1 MRGVGNRTNRAT
13 PPHTSARDPRV
24 VRQPLRRN
32 GMNSKRNW
40 FGLAAPAALVAIAA
54 AVAALTIPASSSAQE
69 GGVDWANVNNTLDG
83 QRYSPL
89 ADVNTSNVTGLK
101 VAWRFRVKTLG
112 AESYPV
118 VVGGAAY
125 VTTTYGNVYALDA
138 VSGKKLWTFDA
149 LKLKNGKVGGL
160 LAVGTHGFPNRGV
173 AVGGGRVYGV
183 TPNAVLYSLDQATG
197 KL

>member
-1 MRGVGNRTNRAT
+1 
-13 PPHTSARDPRV
+13 
-24 VRQPLRRN
+24 
-32 GMNSKRNW
+32 MNSKRNW

-69 GGVDWANVNNTLDG
+69 GGVGWANVNNTLDG

-89 ADVNTSNVTGLK
+89 ANVNTSNVKGLK

-125 VTTTYGNVYALDA
+125 VTRPT
-138 VSGKKLWTFDA
+138 
-149 LKLKNGKVGGL
+149 
-160 LAVGTHGFPNRGV
+160 GTSTRSMP
-173 AVGGGRVYGV
+173 
-183 TPNAVLYSLDQATG
+183 
-197 KL
+197 